1 METVETN
8 SVDKSDS
15 TVSTRFALS
24 AVFLLSL
31 ALIAALIYIVSGG
44 DESDKQPIP
53 TPQIIAK
60 SCDLPESDQT
70 SVSGVPAVGWD
81 IVTGGGTQIAAPTM
95 PEHGPAITESGVR
108 SCFARSPEGAVL
120 AAANIAA
127 YGSTGQQHTVA
138 EHYAVDGPARDTML
152 DEYPRDG
159 AASADGLTLRGFRVI
174 DYSRDDATVEIVIE
188 QPDGTLVAGPIDL
201 VYTGGDWKYDP
212 PTSLESRHTVL
223 DDLSGY
229 ITLRK
234 DS

>member
-1 METVETN
+1 MDTVETPTAEER
-8 SVDKSDS
+8 DDTM
-15 TVSTRFALS
+15 TVRFAIS

-31 ALIAALIYIVSGG
+31 AVIAVVLFVFGGDDPEPQRAPAPHIVS
-44 DESDKQPIP
+44 
-53 TPQIIAK
+53 T
-60 SCDLPESDQT
+60 SCDLPDSDQT

-81 IVTGGGTQIAAPTM
+81 IVTGGGTQIEAPSM
-95 PEHGPAITESGVR
+95 PEHGPALTDDGVR

-138 EHYAVDGPARDTML
+138 EHYAIDGPARDTML
-152 DEYPRDG
+152 AEYPRDG
-159 AASADGLTLRGFRVI
+159 AASDEGMQLRAFRVI
-174 DYSRDDATVEIVIE
+174 DYTDVDATIEIVVE
-188 QPDGTLVAGPIDL
+188 QSDGTLVAGPIDL
-201 VYTGGDWKYDP
+201 TYTGGDWKYDP